1 MTFLYIILMMALVNM
16 IMSAVYDPPPVPNMI
31 VLLFVPVM
39 MSLIL
44 SVSATWFICLAPL
57 VAYAGIG
64 FILML
69 WRISYSVRCIVPAM
83 HRRIDEMQADI
94 GPSLNQIMLAGLP
107 MWFQSS
113 VNGEFRDPEYLFRI
127 EVNTPTD
134 RSVTFR
140 YGVNWILFSEVVNWP
155 TLLLPRLGF
164 KPIRYIRQALERIA
178 NERK

>member
-16 IMSAVYDPPPVPNMI
+16 IMSVVYDPHPVPNMI

-69 WRISYSVRCIVPAM
+69 WRISYSVRCIVPVM
-83 HRRIDEMQADI
+83 HRRIDEMQDDI

-107 MWFQSS
+107 LWFQGS
-113 VNGEFRDPEYLFRI
+113 VNSEFRDPEYLFRI

-155 TLLLPRLGF
+155 TLLLPRLGI